1 MLGVGVFVC
10 VHVVCECAGVL
21 ANVCTCGGQVC
32 QVSSLLSSSILFEAE
47 SLPEVRS
54 SLSLARLTGYEVPGA
69 VMLSHLSRAR
79 FTDRRGHARFF
90 HMGTEDPNSDPYAC
104 PVSNSPSDPS
114 AQPPVICRS
123 HCYAVITIIT
133 FVVII

>member
-1 MLGVGVFVC
+1 MFVLGVGVFVC
-10 VHVVCECAGVL
+10 VRVVCECAGVL

-79 FTDRRGHARFF
+79 FTDRRGHASFF
-90 HMGTEDPNSDPYAC
+90 HMGTEDPNSGPYSCVLGTLVMA
-104 PVSNSPSDPS
+104 PSS
-114 AQPPVICRS
+114 QALLILIRVN
-123 HCYAVITIIT
+123 
-133 FVVII
+133 